1 MSPGRYIKNLR
12 PDVIVHD
19 LSCNALLNTE
29 DAHSATSEEPTGI
42 ASFVVRRVLLLIPVM
57 LGVTLI
63 TFIISFVTVPDP
75 VRAWTGPRATAG
87 AIAALTARFHL
98 KSPVYVQYYYY
109 MANLLNGNWGI
120 VPSSGRPVLYDLE
133 HYFPA
138 TAELALVAIIVA
150 IVVGI
155 PLGVVAAMYQGR
167 TLDHAIRF
175 FYLGAYSSPPFFVA
189 LAVILLFGYV
199 WKIFP
204 TSGQLTQGLSFNA
217 NITGMVIVDSLLK
230 GNIPIFLNALD
241 HIVLPA
247 ATLSL
252 IYFGIVT
259 RVTRASLLEVFQKDF
274 IRASYSKGLRRRTV
288 IFRHALRNALIP
300 TVTVLGLLLAGLFGG
315 SVVVETIFN
324 WPGIGLY
331 AYQSISSF
339 DFPSVMGVTLLLTIC
354 VVLANLAADILYA
367 VLDPRIKV

>member
-1 MSPGRYIKNLR
+1 M
-12 PDVIVHD
+12 
-19 LSCNALLNTE
+19 
-29 DAHSATSEEPTGI
+29 
-42 ASFVVRRVLLLIPVM
+42 
-57 LGVTLI
+57 
-63 TFIISFVTVPDP
+63 
-75 VRAWTGPRATAG
+75 
-87 AIAALTARFHL
+87 
-98 KSPVYVQYYYY
+98 
-109 MANLLNGNWGI
+109 
-120 VPSSGRPVLYDLE
+120 
-133 HYFPA
+133 
-138 TAELALVAIIVA
+138 
-150 IVVGI
+150 
-155 PLGVVAAMYQGR
+155 
-167 TLDHAIRF
+167 
-175 FYLGAYSSPPFFVA
+175 
-189 LAVILLFGYV
+189 ILLFGYY

-204 TSGQLTQGLSFNA
+204 TSGQLTQGLTFNA

-247 ATLSL
+247 TALSL

-315 SVVVETIFN
+315 SVVIETIFN

-331 AYQSISSF
+331 AYQSIENF

>member
-1 MSPGRYIKNLR
+1 
-12 PDVIVHD
+12 
-19 LSCNALLNTE
+19 
-29 DAHSATSEEPTGI
+29 
-42 ASFVVRRVLLLIPVM
+42 VLLLIPVL

-87 AIAALTARFHL
+87 AIAALTARYHL
-98 KSPVYVQYYYY
+98 NAPVYTQYYYY
-109 MANLLNGNWGI
+109 MVNIFSGNWGT
-120 VPSSGRPVLYDLE
+120 VPSSGRPVLFDLE

-138 TAELALVAIIVA
+138 TAELALVAIVVA

-167 TLDHAIRF
+167 TADHAIRL

-189 LAVILLFGYV
+189 LGVILIFGYV
-199 WKIFP
+199 LKVFP
-204 TSGQLTQGLSFNA
+204 TSGQLSQGLTFDA
-217 NITGMVIVDSLLK
+217 NITGLVLVDSFLK
-230 GNIPIFLNALD
+230 GNFPIFLNALD

-247 ATLSL
+247 TALSL

-274 IRASYSKGLRRRTV
+274 IRASYAKGLRRTV
-288 IFRHALRNALIP
+288 IFRHALRNSLIP

-331 AYQSISSF
+331 AYQSIQSF

-354 VVLANLAADILYA
+354 VVLANLVADILYA

>member
-1 MSPGRYIKNLR
+1 VSGR
-12 PDVIVHD
+12 
-19 LSCNALLNTE
+19 S
-29 DAHSATSEEPTGI
+29 TGI
-42 ASFVVRRVLLLIPVM
+42 ATYIARRVLLLVPV
-57 LGVTLI
+57 LFGVTLI
-63 TFIISFVTVPDP
+63 TFVISFVTVPDP

-87 AIAALTARFHL
+87 AIAALVARYHL
-98 KSPVYVQYYYY
+98 KDPIYVQYYYY
-109 MANLLNGNWGI
+109 MVNIFTGNWGI
-120 VPSSGRPVLYDLE
+120 VPSTGRPVLYDLE

-138 TAELALVAIIVA
+138 TAELALISIIIA

-167 TLDHAIRF
+167 AVDHGIRL

-189 LAVILLFGYV
+189 LGIILVFGYTLRL
-199 WKIFP
+199 FP
-204 TSGQLTQGLSFNA
+204 TSGQLSQGLTFNA
-217 NITGMVIVDSLLK
+217 DITGMVLVDSLLK
-230 GNIPIFLNALD
+230 GNLPVFFNALD

-247 ATLSL
+247 TALSL
-252 IYFGIVT
+252 IYFGIIT

-274 IRASYSKGLRRRTV
+274 IRASYAKGLQRRVV

-315 SVVVETIFN
+315 SVVIETIFN

-331 AYQSISSF
+331 AYQSIQSF
-339 DFPSVMGVTLLLTIC
+339 DFPSVMGVTLLLTVC
-354 VVLANLAADILYA
+354 VVLANLVADILYA